1 MARSAKTA
9 WPVLLL
15 ATTAAASPN
24 DWPNIGRDPGGQR
37 YSNLNQINA
46 GNVDRLK
53 PAWVFHMRPDHG
65 TVQPDMTVDPE
76 HVAVDKPLPAS
87 TRLASSSSTPLVVDD
102 VLYLTTPYRR
112 VVALAADTGKLIWAF
127 TVPGPGQPAPR
138 GLSYWPG
145 DRATPARII
154 FGTRDGRL
162 IELEAKTGL
171 PLPGFGKGGI
181 LDTRTPD
188 IMRGFDES
196 QYDLS
201 SPPALYRDVLITG
214 VRVTE
219 EAGPGPSG
227 AVPTAGER
235 GAEAAWGLATTSPSI
250 SKTQGVRPYSD
261 RSRPA
266 AA

>member
-138 GLSYWPG
+138 GLLVLSNG
-145 DRATPARII
+145 DLRERKAGPHHLRHARRSPHRA
-154 FGTRDGRL
+154 
-162 IELEAKTGL
+162 
-171 PLPGFGKGGI
+171 GGEN
-181 LDTRTPD
+181 R
-188 IMRGFDES
+188 
-196 QYDLS
+196 
-201 SPPALYRDVLITG
+201 PPAAGVWQGRHSRYADARYHAG
-214 VRVTE
+214 VRRI
-219 EAGPGPSG
+219 P
-227 AVPTAGER
+227 
-235 GAEAAWGLATTSPSI
+235 
-250 SKTQGVRPYSD
+250 VRSEFT
-261 RSRPA
+261 SRPLS
-266 AA
+266 